1 MAASNRTNT
10 RHCRPDRALDH
21 VYLVRQ
27 CQGDLEL
34 AKELLG
40 LFRVQSHEALALL
53 SGSAPPALESMAN
66 VAHKLR
72 GSALAVGAARVSSA
86 ASAIEERALIACGQ
100 ARPDAGELEALSLAI
115 AMLEAEVL
123 EATIEIDRFCG

>member
-10 RHCRPDRALDH
+10 KHCRPDRALDH

-27 CQGDLEL
+27 CQDDLEL

-40 LFRVQSHEALALL
+40 LFRVQSHEALAHL
-53 SGSAPPALESMAN
+53 SGSAPSALESTAN

-72 GSALAVGAARVSSA
+72 GSALAVGAAR
-86 ASAIEERALIACGQ
+86 ERRAVYLVGDV
-100 ARPDAGELEALSLAI
+100 RR
-115 AMLEAEVL
+115 
-123 EATIEIDRFCG
+123 RFERGR

>member
-10 RHCRPDRALDH
+10 RHCRPDLALDH

-40 LFRVQSHEALALL
+40 MFRVQSHEALAHF
-53 SGSAPPALESMAN
+53 SGAGQTALESTAD

-72 GSALAVGAARVSSA
+72 GSAMAVGAVRVSSA
-86 ASAIEERALIACGQ
+86 ASAIEERALAACGQ
-100 ARPDAGELEALSLAI
+100 ARPDADGLKALSLAI

-123 EATIEIDRFCG
+123 DATLEIDRLCR